1 MRSVVRTATLVT
13 IIGLGVPGL
22 VRAQEPDPAPAPDVA
37 VARSR
42 PAVAARETETR
53 APASAQERRGADR
66 ALPRA
71 SERPTREPAPP
82 AEASERALRV
92 APRAPAAAVAAGA
105 TVSEEQR
112 SGGGQRRGAVRRPPA
127 GGSGRTA
134 TRDRAVPR
142 DSAPRQAAPIYVYPS
157 YRGYSRYYDPW
168 GYGAFGLGYLA
179 YSPWA
184 WSPYYYSPYGYGY
197 GSGAGYG
204 GGYGYGGGPGAY
216 GYDVGGVRLKVEPR
230 DAEVYVDNYFAGHVD
245 DFDGMFQSLKLDS
258 GGYRIEVRKPG
269 YRAAP
274 VRRPGAAESH
284 DHLPRRVAASSTVAG
299 TKNEGRRTKN

>member
-1 MRSVVRTATLVT
+1 M
-13 IIGLGVPGL
+13 
-22 VRAQEPDPAPAPDVA
+22 
-37 VARSR
+37 
-42 PAVAARETETR
+42 
-53 APASAQERRGADR
+53 
-66 ALPRA
+66 
-71 SERPTREPAPP
+71 
-82 AEASERALRV
+82 RV

-184 WSPYYYSPYGYGY
+184 WSPYYYSPYGYG
-197 GSGAGYG
+197 SGAGYG

-269 YRAAP
+269 LHRSSSTSGCSRIARSP
-274 VRRPGAAESH
+274 S
-284 DHLPRRVAASSTVAG
+284 AASCSQQYRSG
-299 TKNEGRRTKN
+299 NEERRTKDEELGRRTRNEGPFRAFLRSSF